1 MSFLL
6 YHPPTWSPRLLA
18 HTLQAEQV
26 ELREV
31 ETPGEVRGEDRPTAY
46 LLDPTARAHVTPQV
60 LTALRDQG
68 VAVLALGEGGED
80 DVPADLP
87 AELLSGFLRAPAG
100 PRELLVA
107 LRSAFRVSASHRD
120 HARARAES
128 SARLNELSELAN
140 IGVLLTTEKDTN
152 TLLDLILTQARRVS
166 QSDAG
171 SLYIVETDEHGIRRL
186 RFKLSQNDS
195 RPDIPFVEFT
205 IPIDHASL
213 AGYAATEGEPLAIE
227 DVYMLPPDVEYSFNR
242 SFDERYGYR
251 TRSMLVIPMQNH
263 HGDVIGVLQLLN
275 RKRDFAARL
284 TTPEEAARQL
294 IAYSPHTVKIV
305 KALAGQAAVSIENSQ
320 LYESIERLFEGFVKA
335 AVLAIEQRDPTTSGH
350 SERVATRTV
359 ALARAVDHLQDGPFA
374 RVNFTREQL
383 RELRYAGLLHDF
395 GKVGVREQV
404 LVKAKKLYDGELAL
418 IRQRHAFVRRSAE
431 WSFERERAEYLLRH
445 GREGYDT
452 FVADLEARQRE
463 ALATADRFLQVVL
476 TSNEPTVLAE
486 GDFAALGEFAATQYV
501 DIDGHP
507 QPFLLAA
514 EQKHLSIRKGSLDER
529 ERLEIESHVSHT
541 FDFLR
546 KIPWTKGL
554 SRVPEIARGHHE
566 KLDGTGYP
574 RKVRGEAIPLQTR
587 MMTIAD
593 IFDALTAQDRPY
605 KRALPVTRALDI
617 LGDEV
622 TRGQLD
628 ADLFRI
634 FVESKAW
641 DETSEAGRRDS
652 LAVPRP

>member
-6 YHPPTWSPRLLA
+6 YHPPTWSPRALA
-18 HTLQAEQV
+18 HTLQHEQV

-46 LLDPTARAHVTPQV
+46 LLDGTARAHVTPQ
-60 LTALRDQG
+60 ALNALKEQG
-68 VAVLALGEGGED
+68 VAVIALGDPGED
-80 DVPADLP
+80 DLPADLP
-87 AELLSGFLRAPAG
+87 AELLTGFLKAPVG
-100 PRELLVA
+100 PRQLLVA
-107 LRSAFRVSASHRD
+107 IRSAFRVSAAHRE

-128 SARLNELSELAN
+128 SARLNELTELAN
-140 IGVLLTTEKDTN
+140 IGVLLTTEKDLD

-171 SLYIVETDEHGIRRL
+171 SLYIVETDELGTRRL

-205 IPIDHASL
+205 IPIDHSSL
-213 AGYAATEGEPLAIE
+213 AGYAATEGDPLAIE

-275 RKRDFAARL
+275 RKRDFTARL

-320 LYESIERLFEGFVKA
+320 LYESIERLFEGFVRA
-335 AVLAIEQRDPTTSGH
+335 AVKAIEQRDPTTSGH
-350 SERVATRTV
+350 SERVAIRTV
-359 ALARAVDHLQDGPFA
+359 ALAAAVDRLQDGPF
-374 RVNFTREQL
+374 RHVNFSREQL
-383 RELRYAGLLHDF
+383 REIRYAGLLHDF

-431 WSFERERAEYLLRH
+431 WSFERERAEFLLRH
-445 GREGYDT
+445 GRDGYEA
-452 FVADLEARQRE
+452 FLVGLEQRQRA
-463 ALATADRFLQVVL
+463 ALETADRFLSVVL
-476 TSNEPTVLAE
+476 SSNEPTVLAE
-486 GDFAALGEFAATQYV
+486 GDFAALEEFARLEFL
-501 DIDGHP
+501 DIDGQAKP
-507 QPFLLAA
+507 YLAA
-514 EQKHLSIRKGSLDER
+514 EERKHLSIRKGSLDER

-554 SRVPEIARGHHE
+554 AQVPDIARGHHE

-574 RKVRGEAIPLQTR
+574 RRVRGEAIPLQTR

-605 KRALPVTRALDI
+605 KRAMPATRALDI
-617 LGDEV
+617 LAAEV
-622 TRGQLD
+622 KQGQLD
-628 ADLFRI
+628 AELFQI
-634 FVESKAW
+634 FVDAKAY
-641 DETSEAGRRDS
+641 EATSEGRRDS
-652 LAVPRP
+652 LAVARP